1 MNATTSSN
9 LLKYALLTDAT
20 ASFFSAILM
29 TAAAGPM
36 ANLFNLPEPLL
47 FYGGLAFF
55 PFVAFVAWISTRPEI
70 PRGAA
75 WAVVVLNAIY
85 VVECIVAVEAGF
97 LKANTMGNIFVVGQA
112 LVVAGFAV
120 AEWRGLVAQ
129 RRTTLARA

>member
-1 MNATTSSN
+1 MTAPSSN

-20 ASFFSAILM
+20 ASFFSAILL

-47 FYGGLAFF
+47 FYAGLSFF
-55 PFVAFVAWISTRPEI
+55 PFVAFVAWTATRPDI
-70 PRGAA
+70 PRGFA
-75 WAVVVLNAIY
+75 WTVVVLNAIY

-97 LKANTMGNIFVVGQA
+97 LNANLMGKIFVVGQA
-112 LVVAGFAV
+112 LVVAGFTV

-129 RRTTLARA
+129 RRAMLARA